1 MLHPTH
7 PERAYHAACGLRAR
21 TERLN
26 AEACNDMLTPK
37 EAAALAIVL
46 EALPVEAPQIIETLF
61 ESRGWP
67 NDCVDEAWLDDTG
80 RAVWDAYR
88 VWRGEVDA

>member
-1 MLHPTH
+1 MNTEH
-7 PERAYHAACGLRAR
+7 AYHAGTALRAR

-37 EAAALAIVL
+37 EAAALAI
-46 EALPVEAPQIIETLF
+46 AIKAFPDIAVELIETVF
-61 ESRGWP
+61 EGRGWP

-80 RAVWDAYR
+80 RAVWAAYG
-88 VWRGEVDA
+88 VWRGEVAA